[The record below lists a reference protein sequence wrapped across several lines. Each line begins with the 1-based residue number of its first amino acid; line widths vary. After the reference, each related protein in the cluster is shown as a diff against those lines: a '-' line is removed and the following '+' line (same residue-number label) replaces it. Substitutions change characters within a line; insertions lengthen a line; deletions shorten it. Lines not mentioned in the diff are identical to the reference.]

1 MLAGV
6 RPSGGGCV
14 LWSKPEIKHAH
25 ICVCVC
31 GRGGCECAWPYPMVE
46 AGPVIA
52 FVFIQ
57 TRGKG
62 VRVATEHADHEIH

>member
-1 MLAGV
+1 M
-6 RPSGGGCV
+6 R
-14 LWSKPEIKHAH
+14 ER
-25 ICVCVC
+25 VCVREC
-31 GRGGCECAWPYPMVE
+31 VCAWPYPMVE